1 MLTRRV
7 TQEYHVWTHDQSG
20 DAVVRTT
27 AYSLPEHLHDHVEL
41 VQPTTM
47 FTRTKALR
55 TTFRFDEGE
64 ATFKAASSADTPPI
78 SVPSASGGHVDASC
92 NKTITI
98 TCIQQLYNA
107 VGFAPDVKHGNEI
120 GITGYL
126 EQFANIAD
134 LQTFYADQRPD
145 ALNSSFTTVLING
158 ACAPTPPRPTPATRR
173 PRAPC
178 AGKGLR
184 SAGASARSDVRSDPQ
199 AA

>member
-7 TQEYHVWTHDQSG
+7 TQEYHVWTHDKSG

-27 AYSLPEHLHDHVEL
+27 SYSLPEHLHEHVEL

-47 FTRTKALR
+47 FARTKALR
-55 TTFRFDEGE
+55 TTFRFDEESG
-64 ATFKAASSADTPPI
+64 AAFKSAAVSADTPPPI

-145 ALNSSFTTVLING
+145 ALNSSFTTILLNG
-158 ACAPTPPRPTPATRR
+158 ACVPALHRPHPQ
-173 PRAPC
+173 
-178 AGKGLR
+178 LR
-184 SAGASARSDVRSDPQ
+184 GRLS
-199 AA
+199 